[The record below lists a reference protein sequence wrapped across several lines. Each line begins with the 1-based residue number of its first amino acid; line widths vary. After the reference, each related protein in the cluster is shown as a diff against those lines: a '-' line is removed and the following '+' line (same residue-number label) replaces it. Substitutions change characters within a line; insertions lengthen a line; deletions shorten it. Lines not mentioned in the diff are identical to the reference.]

1 MSNVIKFSINGDTNA
16 EQVTEKVKK
25 SVTALEKNM
34 EGIENRFKSFGKDL
48 FLSFAAPMVL
58 LNAAMSA
65 ISASIEKNRQ
75 AVQDA
80 KAVAE
85 GGGNKYMR
93 EGTVTSA
100 QEAARRRQDA
110 LDRKNAKLAASALA
124 EEQAKEGGVL
134 GFGGEGDK
142 ALGQYLREG
151 KGFWDTTG
159 RAVNAVGMFWGV
171 NSMSKDEE
179 MQKVLEKRSAARV
192 AADPEQIAKKRSEE
206 AAVKQKEAAD
216 AQIAAQKEVDKMP
229 TSFKG
234 PEGFSNVVGVGAN
247 PVLEAMASQL
257 EEAKKTNDLLSQLV
271 TSGGGRTSSW
281 LDAPAGATSTAAP
294 SRAAL
299 LRGK

>member
-1 MSNVIKFSINGDTNA
+1 MSNIVKFSINGDTNA

-25 SVTALEKNM
+25 SVSALEKNI
-34 EGIENRFKSFGKDL
+34 EGIETRFKSFGKDL

-58 LNAAMSA
+58 LNAAMSS
-65 ISASIEKNRQ
+65 ISAAIEKNRQ

-93 EGTVTSA
+93 ESTVTSA

-110 LDRKNAKLAASALA
+110 LDRKNAKLAAEALA
-124 EEQAKEGGVL
+124 EEQGKEGGFL
-134 GFGGEGDK
+134 GFGNEADK
-142 ALGQYLREG
+142 AGFQFIKESTGVLDFTRRAG
-151 KGFWDTTG
+151 KTMLMNMGWSDF
-159 RAVNAVGMFWGV
+159 
-171 NSMSKDEE
+171 SKDEE
-179 MQKVLEKRSAARV
+179 FQQVLERRSAARV
-192 AADPEQIAKKRSEE
+192 AEDPEMIAKKKAEE
-206 AAVKQKEAAD
+206 AAVKQKQAAE
-216 AQIAAQKEVDKMP
+216 AQIQAQKEVDKMP
-229 TSFKG
+229 TTFKG

-257 EEAKKTNDLLSQLV
+257 EEAKKTNELLAQLV
-271 TSGGGRTSSW
+271 TPSRTNGW

-294 SRAAL
+294 SRAAA

>member
-1 MSNVIKFSINGDTNA
+1 MSNIIKFSINGDTNA
-16 EQVTEKVKK
+16 DQVTEKVKK
-25 SVTALEKNM
+25 SVSTLEKNM
-34 EGIENRFKSFGKDL
+34 EGVQARFKNFGKDL

-58 LNAAMSA
+58 LNSAMNA
-65 ISASIEKNRQ
+65 ISSAIEKNRQ

-85 GGGNKYMR
+85 GGGNRYMR
-93 EGTVTSA
+93 EGTVGSA

-110 LDRKNAKLAASALA
+110 LDRKNAKLAAEALA
-124 EEQAKEGGVL
+124 EEQGGEGGFAGIGTEADKAMLQYAKEGE
-134 GFGGEGDK
+134 GFFGKMGRGANA
-142 ALGQYLREG
+142 ALMFLRLRDYEE
-151 KGFWDTTG
+151 
-159 RAVNAVGMFWGV
+159 N
-171 NSMSKDEE
+171 EE

-192 AADPEQIAKKRSEE
+192 SSDPEMIAKKNAE
-206 AAVKQKEAAD
+206 AAVAKQKEAAES
-216 AQIAAQKEVDKMP
+216 QIQAQKEVDRMP

-257 EEAKKTNDLLSQLV
+257 EEVKKTNDLLSQLV

-294 SRAAL
+294 SRAAA
-299 LRGK
+299 LRGR

>member
-25 SVTALEKNM
+25 SVSALEKNI

-58 LNAAMSA
+58 LNAAMSS
-65 ISASIEKNRQ
+65 ISAAIEKNRQ

-110 LDRKNAKLAASALA
+110 LDRKNAKLAAEALA
-124 EEQAKEGGVL
+124 EEQGEEGGFL
-134 GFGGEGDK
+134 GFGNEADK
-142 ALGQYLREG
+142 AGFQFIKESTGVLDFARRAG
-151 KGFWDTTG
+151 KTMLMNMGWSDF
-159 RAVNAVGMFWGV
+159 
-171 NSMSKDEE
+171 SKDEE
-179 MQKVLEKRSAARV
+179 FQQVLEKRSAARV
-192 AADPEQIAKKRSEE
+192 AADPEQIEKKRQAE
-206 AAVKQKEAAD
+206 AAVKQKEAAE
-216 AQIAAQKEVDKMP
+216 AQIQAQKEVDKMP
-229 TSFKG
+229 TTFKG

-257 EEAKKTNDLLSQLV
+257 EEAKRTNELLAQLV
-271 TSGGGRTSSW
+271 TPSRTNGWMDTPS
-281 LDAPAGATSTAAP
+281 APAP
-294 SRAAL
+294 SRAAML
-299 LRGK
+299 KGK

>member
-16 EQVTEKVKK
+16 DQVTEKVKK
-25 SVTALEKNM
+25 SITTLEKNM
-34 EGIENRFKSFGKDL
+34 EGVQARFKSFGKDL

-58 LNAAMSA
+58 LNAAMSS
-65 ISASIEKNRQ
+65 ISAAIEKNRQ

-110 LDRKNAKLAASALA
+110 LDRKNAKLAATALA
-124 EEQAKEGGVL
+124 EEQMKEGGFA

-142 ALGQYLREG
+142 ALLQYVKEGQG
-151 KGFWDTTG
+151 VIDTAG
-159 RAVNAVGMFWGV
+159 RWLNAAGMFWGGTPD
-171 NSMSKDEE
+171 DEE
-179 MQKVLEKRSAARV
+179 FQRVLEKRSAARV
-192 AADPEQIAKKRSEE
+192 AADPEMIAKKKAEE
-206 AAVKQKEAAD
+206 AAVKQKEAAEF
-216 AQIAAQKEVDKMP
+216 QIQAQKEVDRMP
-229 TSFKG
+229 TTFKG

-257 EEAKKTNDLLSQLV
+257 EEAKKTNDLLAQLV
-271 TSGGGRTSSW
+271 TPSRTNSW

-294 SRAAL
+294 SRAAML
-299 LRGK
+299 KGK

>member
-16 EQVTEKVKK
+16 EEVTEKVKK
-25 SVTALEKNM
+25 SVSALEKNM

-110 LDRKNAKLAASALA
+110 LDRQNAKLAAVALA
-124 EEQAKEGGVL
+124 KEQGYEGGTNNW
-134 GFGGEGDK
+134 GGEADQ
-142 ALGQYLREG
+142 AMATYVEEG
-151 KGFWDTTG
+151 KGFWNTAG
-159 RAVNAVGMFWGV
+159 RFMQTVGMGLRITKF
-171 NSMSKDEE
+171 EE
-179 MQKVLEKRSAARV
+179 NEDIQKILERRAAGRV
-192 AADPEQIAKKRSEE
+192 AADPLAISEKEKAAAAKQAVEAQNQIK
-206 AAVKQKEAAD
+206 
-216 AQIAAQKEVDKMP
+216 KEVDSMP
-229 TSFKG
+229 TTFKG

-257 EEAKKTNDLLSQLV
+257 EEAKKTNDLLAQLV
-271 TSGGGRTSSW
+271 TPSRTNSW
-281 LDAPAGATSTAAP
+281 MDAPAGATSTAAP
-294 SRAAL
+294 SRAGML
-299 LRGK
+299 KGK